1 MESNCPFC
9 DRSKFEE
16 RLVGSIGSFN
26 VIATLGQISEGG
38 YLLLVS
44 KEHAPC
50 LGAMP
55 NTRELAGA
63 IAHLQAVFL
72 KEYATPHVT
81 LFEHG
86 IVGQT
91 VFHAHLHLVPEAV
104 AIGAR
109 VRKDFPDHS
118 FEEFADV
125 HTFRF
130 GYAIEQKPYLLWQE
144 PNGKLSVCWNPPAP
158 PQYLRIVVAEALGKP
173 ERANWRTMD
182 PVLDRKLWTETV
194 TRLRVYIPQG
204 A

>member
-1 MESNCPFC
+1 MDKNCPFC
-9 DRSKFEE
+9 DHSKFEE

-44 KEHAPC
+44 KEHTSC
-50 LGAMP
+50 LGATP
-55 NTRELAGA
+55 DTRELAGA
-63 IAHLQAVFL
+63 IAHVEVALA
-72 KEYATPHVT
+72 KTYAQRSVT

-91 VFHAHLHLVPEAV
+91 VLHAHLHLLPEAI
-104 AIGAR
+104 AIGER
-109 VRKDFPDHS
+109 VRKDFPAHHV
-118 FEEFADV
+118 EQFADF

-130 GYAIEQKPYLLWQE
+130 AYALEQKPYLLWRE
-144 PNGKLSVCWNPPAP
+144 PGQKLSVCWNPPAI
-158 PQYLRIVVAEALGKP
+158 PQYLRIVVAETLGKP

-182 PVLDRKLWTETV
+182 PMLDRKLYTETV
-194 TRLRVYIPQG
+194 ARLKPHLSQG